1 MYIKVKRILGI
12 VASIVILILCA
23 IPMAV
28 IAICIKIDSKGPII
42 YKQKRIGK
50 DGKLF
55 NIYKFR
61 TMFTKE
67 ERDRKHLTHNQMV
80 TRVGKILRKTSLDE
94 LPQLINV
101 LKGEMCFI
109 GPRPWVKE
117 YYIYFTDKQK
127 QRCNVLPGITGLA
140 QIKGRNGIDI
150 FKKIEYDIEY
160 VNNIN
165 FWLDVKIAFE
175 TFRAIRDEKNAEISE
190 VGIKEEIYELKQNKI
205 RVENN
210 EVNDVIPNAVRKLKD
225 LPKKM
230 GEYAYREVI

>member
-12 VASIVILILCA
+12 VASIVMLILCA

-80 TRVGKILRKTSLDE
+80 TRVGKILRKT
-94 LPQLINV
+94 
-101 LKGEMCFI
+101 
-109 GPRPWVKE
+109 
-117 YYIYFTDKQK
+117 
-127 QRCNVLPGITGLA
+127 A
-140 QIKGRNGIDI
+140 
-150 FKKIEYDIEY
+150 
-160 VNNIN
+160 
-165 FWLDVKIAFE
+165 
-175 TFRAIRDEKNAEISE
+175 
-190 VGIKEEIYELKQNKI
+190 
-205 RVENN
+205 
-210 EVNDVIPNAVRKLKD
+210 
-225 LPKKM
+225 
-230 GEYAYREVI
+230 

>member
-1 MYIKVKRILGI
+1 MYIKVKRILGF
-12 VASIVILILCA
+12 VASIVIMLLFA
-23 IPMAV
+23 IPMFV
-28 IAICIKIDSKGPII
+28 IAICIKLDSKGPII

-50 DGKLF
+50 NGKLF

-61 TMFTKE
+61 TMYTKE
-67 ERDRKHLTHNQMV
+67 ERNRKQLTHEQMV
-80 TRVGKILRKTSLDE
+80 TRVGKFLRKTSLDE

-101 LKGEMCFI
+101 LKGEMSFI

-140 QIKGRNGIDI
+140 QIKGRNGINI

-160 VNNIN
+160 VNNMN
-165 FWLDVKIAFE
+165 FWLDIKIAFE
-175 TFRAIRDEKNAEISE
+175 TLRTVRDEKNAEISE
-190 VGIKEEIYELKQNKI
+190 VGIKEEISELKQNKKE
-205 RVENN
+205 VEKNK
-210 EVNDVIPNAVRKLKD
+210 ETIPNAVRKLKD
-225 LPKKM
+225 IPKEI

>member
-1 MYIKVKRILGI
+1 MYIKVKRILGF
-12 VASIVILILCA
+12 VASIVIMLLFA
-23 IPMAV
+23 IPMFV
-28 IAICIKIDSKGPII
+28 IAICIKLDSKGPII

-50 DGKLF
+50 NGKLF

-61 TMFTKE
+61 TMYTKE
-67 ERDRKHLTHNQMV
+67 ERNRKHLTHEQMV
-80 TRVGKILRKTSLDE
+80 TRVGKFLRKTSLDE

-101 LKGEMCFI
+101 LKGEMSFI

-140 QIKGRNGIDI
+140 QIKGRNGINI

-160 VNNIN
+160 VNNMN
-165 FWLDVKIAFE
+165 FWLDIKIAFE
-175 TFRAIRDEKNAEISE
+175 TLRTVRDEKNAEISE
-190 VGIKEEIYELKQNKI
+190 VGIKEEISELKQNKK
-205 RVENN
+205 
-210 EVNDVIPNAVRKLKD
+210 EVDIPKEI
-225 LPKKM
+225 